1 MHKIETA
8 RCDLGHEHVV
18 KELYYCDYCK
28 GLILEATPK
37 TINWFGKGLVSEV
50 KEYRPAGGGDRQI
63 VTVVYQPVLAALQ
76 PIELHFCSF
85 SHALAY
91 LRNPPK
97 GALPGDQIQIV
108 GTIESF
114 GQTPLDIPRD
124 RQIADDLPPTE
135 AV

>member
-1 MHKIETA
+1 MRTIETA
-8 RCDLGHEHVV
+8 KCDLGHEHVV
-18 KELYYCDYCK
+18 KEEYYCDYCK
-28 GLILEATPK
+28 GLILEALPK
-37 TINWFGKGLVSEV
+37 TINWFGRGLVSEV
-50 KEYRPAGGGDRQI
+50 KEYRPAGGGPRQ
-63 VTVVYQPVLAALQ
+63 VVSVVYQPVLAGMQ

-97 GALPGDQIQIV
+97 GALPGDRIQIA

-114 GQTPLDIPRD
+114 TQMPLDIPRD
-124 RQIADDLPPTE
+124 RQIADDPATGE